1 MERKRELFPDV
12 LRIAAT
18 CAVVM
23 LHTVTGT
30 TDIHYTPGVEVRW
43 PYYNLIVDYSSW
55 AVPIFLI
62 MSGYFF
68 LDPKREM
75 PLKKLY
81 LKHCLRIVLAI
92 YLFGVPFSLI
102 EQIGGYHGFIWAMV
116 PQALWCATRNLTW
129 AHMWY
134 LYAILILY
142 AITPLLRLIL
152 PKIPKAVVLGLMGV
166 LFTVTCVLPFIN
178 SVFRIALWNWTWMP
192 LMYLAYY
199 ICGYYFAVSK
209 REAKP
214 WHVKLE
220 IALIAL
226 LAVLEILIRVVL
238 ERGNGPGYSYPLT
251 VIMSL
256 LIFALGK
263 DLGALGKRKRQT
275 ADAEDKPGKGA
286 KVIAFFA
293 DLCFGIYLVH
303 PVFLNFFYK
312 FIDVSLYDYPF
323 VPGLIVFYLLT
334 LAGAVVLSFLL
345 RLIPPMK
352 KYVL

>member
-30 TDIHYTPGVEVRW
+30 TDIHYMPGVESRW
-43 PYYNLIVDYSSW
+43 PYYQLIVDYSSW

-75 PLKKLY
+75 PVKKLY

-92 YLFGVPFSLI
+92 YLFGIPFSLI
-102 EQIGGYHGFIWAMV
+102 EQIGGYHGFIWIML
-116 PQALWCATRNLTW
+116 PQAIKCATLNQTW

-152 PKIPKAVVLGLMGV
+152 PKIPKAVVFALMGV
-166 LFTVTCVLPFIN
+166 LCLFCCVFPFVN
-178 SVFRIALWNWTWMP
+178 SLFETGFPSWRFMP

-199 ICGYYFAVSK
+199 ICGYYFAVSEK
-209 REAKP
+209 EAKP
-214 WHVKLE
+214 WHVKAE
-220 IALIAL
+220 IAAIAV
-226 LAVLEILIRVVL
+226 LAVLEIVNRVIL
-238 ERGNGPGYSYPLT
+238 QRGNGPGYDYPLT
-251 VIMSL
+251 ILMAL
-256 LIFALGK
+256 CIFALGK
-263 DLGALGKRKRQT
+263 DLGALRKDREQKK
-275 ADAEDKPGKGA
+275 EGKGA
-286 KVIAFFA
+286 KVLAFFA

-323 VPGLIVFYLLT
+323 IPGLIGFYLLT
-334 LAGAVVLSFLL
+334 LAGAVVLAFLL
-345 RLIPPMK
+345 RLIPPLK